1 MTVFLGGP
9 LATLERKELAVLLR
23 ALLDR
28 IPVIVSGDSDE
39 VADLVA
45 EALVSFV
52 PHRREVVFGSD
63 FASHSEHEQMMNN
76 EQSNYDEERIVFRAP
91 SCATPAMAQQIRS
104 FKGWIIA
111 ANEHAVRRIAGA
123 IEARNGPIVV
133 LNVVNQGVV
142 LKPNGNQKG
151 LSQTSFEQ
159 KLLEKVVSETEMK
172 IERIARVLRRAAQ
185 GKVSERLETSLVD
198 LRHEEER
205 VRQSLFR
212 EQIEAFVHAA
222 WRMLTILSRL
232 RLLEG
237 AGVSSTISDKILYEA
252 IDYKAAPIQRL
263 LDFIR
268 AEWSEDFS
276 NVVEAGRARSFGDRL
291 EGFWTI

>member
-1 MTVFLGGP
+1 MTTFLGGP
-9 LATLERKELAVLLR
+9 LAALERKELAVVLR

-28 IPVIVSGDSDE
+28 IPVIVSGDSAE
-39 VADLVA
+39 AADLVA
-45 EALVSFV
+45 EALVNLV

-63 FASHSEHEQMMNN
+63 FASHSEYEQMMNN

-91 SCATPAMAQQIRS
+91 SCATPTITQQIRS
-104 FKGWIIA
+104 FRGWVIA
-111 ANEHAVRRIAGA
+111 TDEHAMKRIVGA
-123 IEARNGPIVV
+123 VEARNEPIVV
-133 LNVVNQGVV
+133 LNVVNQGVA
-142 LKPNGNQKG
+142 LKQNGNQKS

-185 GKVSERLETSLVD
+185 GRVSERLENSLID

-237 AGVSSTISDKILYEA
+237 VGVSSTISDKILYEA
-252 IDYKAAPIQRL
+252 IDYKTAPIQRL

-276 NVVEAGRARSFGDRL
+276 KAVEAGRARSFGDRL

>member
-1 MTVFLGGP
+1 MTAFLEGP
-9 LATLERKELAVLLR
+9 LAMLERKDLAAVLR

-28 IPVIVSGDSDE
+28 IPVVVSGDSDE
-39 VADLVA
+39 TADLVA
-45 EALVSFV
+45 EALINLV

-63 FASHSEHEQMMNN
+63 FASQLEHEQMMKN
-76 EQSNYDEERIVFRAP
+76 EQSDYDQERVVFRAP
-91 SCATPAMAQQIRS
+91 SCAAPAVTQQIRS
-104 FKGWIIA
+104 FSGWIIA
-111 ANEHAVRRIAGA
+111 ANEHLVKRITGA
-123 IEARNGPIVV
+123 IETRNGSVVV
-133 LNVVNQGVV
+133 LHFTNQGVA
-142 LKPNGNQKG
+142 LKANGNQKN

-172 IERIARVLRRAAQ
+172 IERIARVLRRATQ
-185 GKVSERLETSLVD
+185 GRVSQRLENGLVD

-205 VRQSLFR
+205 VRQSLFK

-232 RLLEG
+232 RLLED

-263 LDFIR
+263 LDFIT

-276 NVVEAGRARSFGDRL
+276 KTVEAGRARSFGDRL
-291 EGFWTI
+291 EGFWTM